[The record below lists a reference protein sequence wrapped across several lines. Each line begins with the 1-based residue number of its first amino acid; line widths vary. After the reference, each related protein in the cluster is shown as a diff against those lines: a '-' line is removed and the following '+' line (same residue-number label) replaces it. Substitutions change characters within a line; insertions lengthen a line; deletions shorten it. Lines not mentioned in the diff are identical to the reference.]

1 MKCIF
6 CSKLSLILLLIN
18 LCICSTGC
26 LRLTNHAI
34 GAAMSSMG
42 PHAYHS
48 TSPKFYFYGTN
59 LCIREITTPTPLAPV
74 AVIDFPLEL
83 ALDLLI
89 LPGQCLDAKNINQW
103 QKEYFSHL
111 SLGELA
117 YGGYKSE
124 FRRRLN
130 ELPPD
135 QLNHQNIVE
144 GILSES
150 FNDQRRLRPCF
161 KILFQKDPRFIKAFL
176 CSEKCMDRD
185 NDIIL
190 LYILL
195 HNLHKQASEEYAVF
209 LYIGYNNVENNM
221 LVLVKT
227 MLKKGCDPNAI
238 PPFQDKL
245 KESIR
250 GKSALDIVQDIL
262 EQSIK
267 KGPNKFTAEYNHQL
281 EQLIKLLKVHGA
293 KTAKELGQ

>member
-1 MKCIF
+1 MKISAFRKLFLMATVF
-6 CSKLSLILLLIN
+6 C
-18 LCICSTGC
+18 LCIYSTGC

-34 GAAMSSMG
+34 GSAMSSMG

-48 TSPKFYFYGTN
+48 TSPKFYFYGSN

-190 LYILL
+190 LYILS

-209 LYIGYNNVENNM
+209 LYIGYNNVEKNM
-221 LVLVKT
+221 LHLVKT
-227 MLKKGCDPNAI
+227 ML
-238 PPFQDKL
+238 
-245 KESIR
+245 
-250 GKSALDIVQDIL
+250 
-262 EQSIK
+262 
-267 KGPNKFTAEYNHQL
+267 
-281 EQLIKLLKVHGA
+281 
-293 KTAKELGQ
+293 